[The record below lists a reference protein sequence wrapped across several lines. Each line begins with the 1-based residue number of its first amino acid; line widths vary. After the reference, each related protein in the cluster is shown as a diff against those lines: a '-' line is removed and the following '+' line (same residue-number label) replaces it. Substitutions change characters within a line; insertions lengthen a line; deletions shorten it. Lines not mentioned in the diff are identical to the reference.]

1 MLCRLNSWDFRI
13 FSEVLRDYQMFLNGA
28 GIMYL
33 SEMIFFSKNKNQ
45 NTNPRSLLPYFGS
58 KAKQSRDLEVSCSS
72 SRHEAILLRRV
83 VVVCNVEK

>member
-1 MLCRLNSWDFRI
+1 
-13 FSEVLRDYQMFLNGA
+13 MFLNGA

-58 KAKQSRDLEVSCSS
+58 KAKQSRDLEVSC
-72 SRHEAILLRRV
+72 RHEAILLRRV
-83 VVVCNVEK
+83 VVVVVCNVEK

>member
-1 MLCRLNSWDFRI
+1 
-13 FSEVLRDYQMFLNGA
+13 MFLNGA

-72 SRHEAILLRRV
+72 RHEAILLRRV
-83 VVVCNVEK
+83 VVVVVVCNVEK